1 MTTRTILFTLIGLT
15 LIGCEYV
22 RPPIQGRQ
30 DPYVPAQMHFDSDTL
45 RRNTA
50 VGAPDVSRD
59 EAGILFVNVPI
70 RSAINKTLYVD
81 YRVTFFDKT
90 GQPVGKPLGWFTKT
104 LEPNTPDQIQVNSTS
119 NQAADFQI
127 DFRYAR

>member
-1 MTTRTILFTLIGLT
+1 MTTKHVLITLLGLV
-15 LIGCEYV
+15 LLGCDYV

-50 VGAPDVSRD
+50 IGTPVITRD
-59 EAGILFVNVPI
+59 EAGLLFVTVPI

-81 YRVTFFDKT
+81 YRVTFFDQS
-90 GQPVGKPLGWFTKT
+90 GQIVGQRLGPFTKT
-104 LEPNTPDQIQVNSTS
+104 LEPNTPDQIVVNSTS
-119 NQAADFQI
+119 PRAADFQI

>member
-1 MTTRTILFTLIGLT
+1 MTTKYLPITLLGL
-15 LIGCEYV
+15 LLLGCDYV

-50 VGAPDVSRD
+50 IGTPVVSRD
-59 EAGILFVNVPI
+59 PAGLLFVTVPI

-81 YRVTFFDKT
+81 YRVTFLDQS
-90 GQPVGKPLGWFTKT
+90 GQIVGQRLGPFTKT
-104 LEPNTPDQIQVNSTS
+104 LEPNTPDQIVVNSTS
-119 NQAADFQI
+119 PRAADFQI